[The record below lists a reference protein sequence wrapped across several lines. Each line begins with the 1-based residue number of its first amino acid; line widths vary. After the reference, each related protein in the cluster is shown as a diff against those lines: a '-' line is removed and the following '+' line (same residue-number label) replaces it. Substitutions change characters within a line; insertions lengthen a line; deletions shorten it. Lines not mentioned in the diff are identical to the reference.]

1 MEQSGGNVYSG
12 DFHRKF
18 TFVTVSKAIVVV
30 LFLGILFSL
39 GSALFYMIKDR
50 GYTDRTAKA
59 LTMRIGVSV
68 GLFVLLFVLYG
79 LGVIEPHGVR
89 P

>member
-1 MEQSGGNVYSG
+1 MYTQAPFTGRLAGKTVG
-12 DFHRKF
+12 KF
-18 TFVTVSKAIVVV
+18 LVIVI
-30 LFLGILFSL
+30 FLGILFSL

-50 GYTDRTAKA
+50 GISDRTARA
-59 LTMRIGVSV
+59 LTFRIGLSV

-79 LGVIEPHGVR
+79 LGVITPHGVQ